1 MPNNTQ
7 ALVLQGVNSYY
18 GDSHILQDVS
28 FSVPQGRIL
37 ALLGRNGAG
46 KTTCMNTVAGL
57 MKPRDGKISISG
69 RFVDGQS
76 PETICRAGI
85 ALVPQGRRI
94 FRNLTV
100 TENLKVAQ
108 VQKTPPDRIRW
119 TIDDIFGLF
128 PRLGERKSH
137 HAGLLSGGEQ
147 QMLAIGR
154 ALMTSPAVLLM
165 DEPTEGLAPQIVA
178 EVGSIITK
186 LKMLGLTIVLV
197 EQHTSFALKLA
208 DDVVIISTGEIV
220 LREKAETVVAN
231 EQLLESLLGV
241 H

>member
-1 MPNNTQ
+1 MHSDTC
-7 ALVLQGVNSYY
+7 ALVLDGVNSFY

-28 FSVPQGRIL
+28 FEVERGRIL

-46 KTTCMNTVAGL
+46 KTTCMNTIAGL
-57 MKPRDGKISISG
+57 LKPRGGQI
-69 RFVDGQS
+69 FVDGQS
-76 PETICRAGI
+76 VEGAAPETICSSGI

-100 TENLKVAQ
+100 AENLTVAKGKR
-108 VQKTPPDRIRW
+108 VPDDRVRW
-119 TIDDIFGLF
+119 DIPDILGLF
-128 PRLGERKSH
+128 PRLGERRSH
-137 HAGLLSGGEQ
+137 PAGLLSGGEQ

-154 ALMTSPAVLLM
+154 ALMTNPSVLLM

-178 EVGSIITK
+178 EVGAIIGK
-186 LKMLGLTIVLV
+186 LKSLGLTIVLV
-197 EQHTSFALKLA
+197 EQHTNFALKLA

-220 LREKAETVVAN
+220 LRQAATAVAAN